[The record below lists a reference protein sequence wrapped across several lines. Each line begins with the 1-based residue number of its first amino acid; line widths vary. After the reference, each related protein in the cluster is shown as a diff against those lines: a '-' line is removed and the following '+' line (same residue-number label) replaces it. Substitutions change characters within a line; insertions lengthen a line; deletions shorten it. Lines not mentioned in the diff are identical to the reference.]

1 MAQTATKK
9 KSNSSGKNQSSQSAK
24 KPNSTEPATNPARRI
39 IAAACF
45 LFAAVLVAIGIFA
58 HDGVVVGWLCS
69 LLKGLF
75 GYGFWIC
82 APVFLL
88 AAYILAFNRER
99 PCTWRMT
106 ATLLLPLLAGALV
119 NLLLSQ
125 VVVDN
130 LSGVG
135 ELFGTLYSGGK
146 KMLCAGVLGT
156 LIAFALEKAFS
167 IYGAAIVL
175 LLAFIFFALSALSI
189 TPKKLFE
196 FFRADPAEKPEKKT
210 RAAAAIAEPAPE
222 QDVQQEAEKTKKARR
237 RAIDIPL
244 DDEPAFAKKS
254 AASEEP
260 TVKEE
265 PAPKKDSGLFGKK
278 ARRQSRQRPLP
289 TLSR

>member
-45 LFAAVLVAIGIFA
+45 LFAAVLVVIGIFA

-106 ATLLLPLLAGALV
+106 ATLFLPLLAGALV

-210 RAAAAIAEPAPE
+210 RAAAAIA
-222 QDVQQEAEKTKKARR
+222 
-237 RAIDIPL
+237 RAGSR
-244 DDEPAFAKKS
+244 AGR
-254 AASEEP
+254 AAGGR
-260 TVKEE
+260 
-265 PAPKKDSGLFGKK
+265 AG
-278 ARRQSRQRPLP
+278 
-289 TLSR
+289 

>member
-1 MAQTATKK
+1 M
-9 KSNSSGKNQSSQSAK
+9 
-24 KPNSTEPATNPARRI
+24 
-39 IAAACF
+39 
-45 LFAAVLVAIGIFA
+45 FAAVLVVIGIFA

-175 LLAFIFFALSALSI
+175 LAGRLYSLPLSALSI

-210 RAAAAIAEPAPE
+210 NSAAALPSRLPSR
-222 QDVQQEAEKTKKARR
+222 TCSRR
-237 RAIDIPL
+237 PRR
-244 DDEPAFAKKS
+244 
-254 AASEEP
+254 
-260 TVKEE
+260 
-265 PAPKKDSGLFGKK
+265 PKKPVA
-278 ARRQSRQRPLP
+278 AR
-289 TLSR
+289 

>member
-9 KSNSSGKNQSSQSAK
+9 KSNNSGKKPSSSAAK
-24 KPNSTEPATNPARRI
+24 KPNDTEPATNPARRI

-45 LFAAVLVAIGIFA
+45 LFAAVLVVIGIFA

-106 ATLLLPLLAGALV
+106 ATLFLPLLAGALV

-135 ELFGTLYSGGK
+135 ARK
-146 KMLCAGVLGT
+146 CCAP
-156 LIAFALEKAFS
+156 AFS
-167 IYGAAIVL
+167 ER
-175 LLAFIFFALSALSI
+175 S
-189 TPKKLFE
+189 
-196 FFRADPAEKPEKKT
+196 
-210 RAAAAIAEPAPE
+210 
-222 QDVQQEAEKTKKARR
+222 
-237 RAIDIPL
+237 
-244 DDEPAFAKKS
+244 
-254 AASEEP
+254 
-260 TVKEE
+260 
-265 PAPKKDSGLFGKK
+265 
-278 ARRQSRQRPLP
+278 
-289 TLSR
+289 

>member
-9 KSNSSGKNQSSQSAK
+9 KSNNAGKKPSSSAAK
-24 KPNSTEPATNPARRI
+24 KPNNTEPETNPAQRI

-45 LFAAVLVAIGIFA
+45 LFAAVLVVIGIFA

-82 APVFLL
+82 APVFIL
-88 AAYILAFNRER
+88 AAFILGFNRDK

-196 FFRADPAEKPEKKT
+196 FFRAEPAEKPEKKT
-210 RAAAAIAEPAPE
+210 KAAAAIAEPAPE
-222 QDVQQEAEKTKKARR
+222 QDEQQEAEQAKKARR

-244 DDEPAFAKKS
+244 DDEPAFTKKS

-265 PAPKKDSGLFGKK
+265 SAPKKDGGLFGKK
-278 ARRQSRQRPLP
+278 KREGKAGKGLCRR
-289 TLSR
+289 